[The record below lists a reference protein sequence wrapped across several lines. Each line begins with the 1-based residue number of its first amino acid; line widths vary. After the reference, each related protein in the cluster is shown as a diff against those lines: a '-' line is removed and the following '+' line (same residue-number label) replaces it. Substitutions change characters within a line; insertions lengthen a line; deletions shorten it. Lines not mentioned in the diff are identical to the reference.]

1 MAYKE
6 YKAKQG
12 KVLFNID
19 TFSWGN
25 QIMTRPDNDF
35 NLIEMTKEEAEYYS
49 ATFAESE
56 RNIRDNFDAQEKNK
70 ESNTNEG
77 VMTLDEN
84 GVYTETDNIDIDL
97 DTQIEDLKSKLLKD
111 ILSKGYSINSD
122 IEIIQH

>member
-25 QIMTRPDNDF
+25 SIMTRPDSNL

-49 ATFAESE
+49 ATFSESE
-56 RNIRDNFDAQEKNK
+56 QNLRDNFEAQENNK
-70 ESNTNEG
+70 GNNTNAG
-77 VMTLDEN
+77 IMTLDEN
-84 GVYTETDNIDIDL
+84 GVYTETENTEVSIDA
-97 DTQIEDLKSKLLKD
+97 QIEDLKSKLLKD
-111 ILSKGYSINSD
+111 ILNKGYSINSD
-122 IEIIQH
+122 IDIIQH